1 MAATKRQKRSSAASP
16 TVPATAS
23 QASSQDVTLIGTTS
37 PKVESIAKVK
47 ASEAP
52 TLIIERP
59 VEPPQPAPE
68 PVEQPNIPTEPALTS
83 AAREPVEQ
91 TDIPAAAAPILT
103 GAAPVQPAQLPNKAE
118 HETQASASARTAD
131 SLASERAAMFQRR
144 AATIGGI
151 GALALL
157 IAFLAYRAF
166 APQPAAPAPAL
177 AAPTAAASAPA
188 PTAAAAPTPQ
198 PAPTAAAA
206 PVAAV
211 ATNPTA
217 VANPTAVPAATLIPQ
232 TGGAAASQG
241 LSCNAIAGLPV
252 YAGATCTDQDTDQD
266 DGVLKL
272 KNTYMATAAADEVRR
287 FYEASFGQNGLALG
301 DFTYDINLG
310 QRRVK
315 IEVELDQ
322 GPSGAFSKVKLT
334 EQGGPAAAGITCVP
348 IAQLPNLPN
357 ATCIKF
363 KTDQDNGVLKTENTY
378 STSASPEEIR
388 RLYEGALAQNGWIGQ
403 EFQYEL
409 QQGLRRLQIHIESQP
424 APQASLT
431 EFKIEEK

>member
-1 MAATKRQKRSSAASP
+1 
-16 TVPATAS
+16 
-23 QASSQDVTLIGTTS
+23 VTRADTTS
-37 PKVESIAKVK
+37 PKLESIGKVK

-68 PVEQPNIPTEPALTS
+68 PVDQAHILAEPAPTS

-91 TDIPAAAAPILT
+91 TDIPAAPAPILT
-103 GAAPVQPAQLPNKAE
+103 STAPVQAAQPNQPE
-118 HETQASASARTAD
+118 RETQASAPARSAD

-144 AATIGGI
+144 AATIGGM
-151 GALALL
+151 GVLALV

-166 APQPAAPAPAL
+166 AAQATVPAPAL

-188 PTAAAAPTPQ
+188 PTAAAVPTPQ
-198 PAPTAAAA
+198 PAPTAGAA

-211 ATNPTA
+211 AANPTA
-217 VANPTAVPAATLIPQ
+217 VAIPTVVPAATLIPQ
-232 TGGAAASQG
+232 TGGAAAGQA
-241 LSCNAIAGLPV
+241 LTCNAIAGLPV
-252 YAGATCTDQDTDQD
+252 YTGATCTDQDTDHD

-272 KNTYMATAAADEVRR
+272 KNTYMATATADEVRR

-301 DFTYDINLG
+301 DFTYDINQG

-334 EQGGPAAAGITCVP
+334 EQGGPAAASATCVP
-348 IAQLPNLPN
+348 IAQLPSLPN

-363 KTDQDNGVLKTENTY
+363 KTDLDNGVLKTENTY
-378 STSASPEEIR
+378 STTASPEEIR
-388 RLYEGALAQNGWIGQ
+388 RLYESALAQNGWIGQ
-403 EFQYEL
+403 EFQYEV
-409 QQGLRRLQIHIESQP
+409 QQGLRRLQINIEAQP
-424 APQASLT
+424 APQASFT